1 MSDQTAI
8 TEEEAKKMLG
18 ELDQEWAIV
27 NGGLERQFKLKG
39 YAKAVYTANIIAA
52 LCDRHGHHA
61 DVSFG
66 WGYCNVRLIT
76 HDANGLTKQDFGLA
90 NAIDKTTRL

>member
-1 MSDQTAI
+1 MIAG
-8 TEEEAKKMLG
+8 EEVKKMVRGLN
-18 ELDQEWAIV
+18 QEWVIV
-27 NGGLERQFKLKG
+27 DGGLERQFKFKG
-39 YAKAVYTANIIAA
+39 YAKAVFAANTIAA

-61 DVSFG
+61 DVRFG

-90 NAIDKTTRL
+90 NAIDKVFDL

>member
-1 MSDQTAI
+1 MSDQVVLA
-8 TEEEAKKMLG
+8 EEEAKKMVQGLN
-18 ELDQEWAIV
+18 QEWAIV
-27 NGGLERQFKLKG
+27 DGGLERRFEFKG
-39 YAKAVYTANIIAA
+39 YAKAVFAANTIAT

-76 HDANGLTKQDFGLA
+76 HDANGLTKQDFKLA
-90 NAIDKTTRL
+90 NAIDRIL